1 MCLHESE
8 AQKVTGSRPK
18 ADDYFCR
25 AVASALASHSKQN
38 VLSTKPQ
45 AHEPA

>member
-8 AQKVTGSRPK
+8 AQKVTGSWPK
-18 ADDYFCR
+18 ADYFCR
-25 AVASALASHSKQN
+25 TVASALASHSKQN

-45 AHEPA
+45 AHKPA